1 MLRSH
6 GSLAKVMHPD
16 TAMGI
21 IAELN
26 DSLSEGW
33 VPIRETDRIR
43 IQPPQTAVNASN
55 FNQLLQSEARR
66 IARQIAYSDF
76 VSRIERKPRM
86 GCSPSTSSFKRFNT
100 NRSGSLFEVCVSN

>member
-1 MLRSH
+1 
-6 GSLAKVMHPD
+6 MHPD

-26 DSLSEGW
+26 HFLSEGW

-55 FNQLLQSEARR
+55 FNQLLQSEVWR

-76 VSRIERKPRM
+76 VSIERKPDGSYRIF
-86 GCSPSTSSFKRFNT
+86 SKIT
-100 NRSGSLFEVCVSN
+100 NGGSFEVVFQSDQN